1 MTTGDPS
8 ASESVLHAPPSARD
22 AGEPLNFGDLFGL
35 SMNPLELVLRGSAVY
50 AFLFL
55 VFRYVLRR
63 DVGSIGIAD
72 LLVLVLIADAAQNA
86 MAGGYTTISDGFVLV
101 ATLVGWNYA
110 LDWASFHYESVRRW
124 AEPPPLP
131 LVDRGRVLF
140 RNLRREYIT
149 PEELEAK
156 LREQG
161 VERLEEVKRATMES
175 DGVVTVIRYDG
186 RHREHADRKQPI

>member
-1 MTTGDPS
+1 M
-8 ASESVLHAPPSARD
+8 HAPPSARHE
-22 AGEPLNFGDLFGL
+22 GESLNFGDLFGL

-63 DVGSIGIAD
+63 DVGAIGIAD

-86 MAGGYTTISDGFVLV
+86 MAGGYTTISDGFILV

-110 LDWASFHYESVRRW
+110 LDWASFHCESVRRW

-149 PEELEAK
+149 PEELDAK

-161 VERLEEVKRATMES
+161 VEDVAMVKRACLETDGQISVIKLERGEES
-175 DGVVTVIRYDG
+175 PRA
-186 RHREHADRKQPI
+186 RRNRSPRPS